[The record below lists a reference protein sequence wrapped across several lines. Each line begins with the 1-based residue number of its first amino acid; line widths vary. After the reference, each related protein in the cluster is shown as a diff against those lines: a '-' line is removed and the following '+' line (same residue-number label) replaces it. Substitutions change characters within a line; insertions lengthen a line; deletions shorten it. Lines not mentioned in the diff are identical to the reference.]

1 MKGKNRNEREDEN
14 MAKGK
19 AKQVEIKDLPIL
31 NIGGKNYYAF
41 NVALRYLKQNN
52 KEQFKGMTQKKFK
65 EQFGEDSI
73 FKLVGCGSWISV
85 ELFNELS
92 CKMTK
97 VVVKTLDQEIRWKQ
111 DGAKLGQLFFVKD
124 EVTAKAHQQLVA
136 EIPARAMES
145 LEKFEAVNC
154 DSEGERL
161 LKVLDNLI
169 ESCKDFHAHGH
180 TSVRPY
186 LYENSTGFLIGD
198 GVFVT
203 VSDWTYNYTTYTAE
217 EAEEAKGWQLEKVGK
232 LCRYVESFGGREDNM
247 EEFVKAPIDFRGMT
261 PRQAIIECWQRNL
274 FVDDC
279 DWMSVECSSID
290 VSIDHNEL
298 LSIIG
303 SHELP
308 SHLDKKGRLVD
319 LTDILAEEGIV
330 VDDCKSN
337 NVINDTYEY
346 ESQVID
352 AEFVEVIEGDV
363 EYPSDFENQAESVDV
378 VEVDKL

>member
-1 MKGKNRNEREDEN
+1 

-19 AKQVEIKDLPIL
+19 TTKQVEIKDLPIL
-31 NIGGKNYYAF
+31 NVNGKNYYAF

-65 EQFGEDSI
+65 EVYGEESI

-92 CKMTK
+92 CKLTK

-154 DSEGERL
+154 DAEGERL

-186 LYENSTGFLIGD
+186 LYEKGYGYLIGD

-203 VSDWTYNYTTYTAE
+203 VSDWTYDYKTYTAE
-217 EAEEAKGWQLEKVGK
+217 EAEGWQTEKIGK
-232 LCRYVESFGGREDNM
+232 LCRYVESFGGREEHM
-247 EEFVKAPIDFRGMT
+247 QEFVKAPIDFTGMT
-261 PRQAIIECWQRNL
+261 PKEAIVECWRRGL
-274 FVDDC
+274 FSDDC
-279 DWMSVECSSID
+279 DYMNVDECGSID
-290 VSIDHNEL
+290 VSIDHSEL
-298 LSIIG
+298 LHIISG
-303 SHELP
+303 ESYQLP

-352 AEFVEVIEGDV
+352 AEFVEVIEGEVV
-363 EYPSDFENQAESVDV
+363 EYPSDFEN
-378 VEVDKL
+378 

>member
-1 MKGKNRNEREDEN
+1 

-31 NIGGKNYYAF
+31 NIGGKNFYAF

-92 CKMTK
+92 CKLTK

-124 EVTAKAHQQLVA
+124 EVTAKAHQQLVSQ
-136 EIPARAMES
+136 IPAKAMES
-145 LEKFEAVNC
+145 LEKFEAVSC
-154 DSEGERL
+154 DRDGERL
-161 LKVLDNLI
+161 MDNLNHLI
-169 ESCKDFHAHGH
+169 DITHDFHNEGY
-180 TSVRPY
+180 TSVMPY
-186 LYENSTGFLIGD
+186 LYEDGTGYLIGN
-198 GVFVT
+198 GVFLQVNNWGYDYELFNGFDE
-203 VSDWTYNYTTYTAE
+203 SGDW
-217 EAEEAKGWQLEKVGK
+217 EADKHGKICRFVDEFKGVPEHMKVFEP
-232 LCRYVESFGGREDNM
+232 C
-247 EEFVKAPIDFRGMT
+247 PIDFTGMT
-261 PRQAIIECWQRNL
+261 PKQAIAECFNRGL
-274 FVDDC
+274 FIDDC
-279 DWMSVECSSID
+279 DFMSIQCGSID
-290 VSIDHNEL
+290 VNVDHNL
-298 LSIIG
+298 LLHIISG
-303 SHELP
+303 ESYQLP

-352 AEFVEVIEGDV
+352 AEFVEVIEGEVV
-363 EYPSDFENQAESVDV
+363 EYPSDFEN
-378 VEVDKL
+378 

>member
-1 MKGKNRNEREDEN
+1 

-19 AKQVEIKDLPIL
+19 TKQVEIKDLPIL
-31 NIGGKNYYAF
+31 NLNGKNYYAF

-65 EQFGEDSI
+65 EVYGEDSI
-73 FKLVGCGSWISV
+73 FKLTGNGSWISV
-85 ELFNELS
+85 GLFNELAN
-92 CKMTK
+92 KMTK

-111 DGAKLGQLFFVKD
+111 DSASLGQLLFVKD
-124 EVTAKAHQQLVA
+124 EMTKKAHQQLVA

-154 DSEGERL
+154 DAEGERL

-186 LYENSTGFLIGD
+186 LYEKGYGYLIGN

-203 VSDWTYNYTTYTAE
+203 VSDWTYDYKTYTAE
-217 EAEEAKGWQLEKVGK
+217 EADGWQTEKIGK
-232 LCRYVESFGGREDNM
+232 LCRYVESFGDREDNM
-247 EEFVKAPIDFRGMT
+247 QEFVKAPINFAGMT
-261 PRQAIIECWQRNL
+261 PKEAIFECFKRNL

-279 DWMSVECSSID
+279 DWMSVNCSSID
-290 VSIDHNEL
+290 VNIDHNEL

-330 VDDCKSN
+330 VDDCKDEV
-337 NVINDTYEY
+337 VINDTYEL
-346 ESQVID
+346 QVID
-352 AEFVEVIEGDV
+352 AEFVEVIEGEVV
-363 EYPSDFENQAESVDV
+363 EYPSDFENQAECVDV
-378 VEVDKL
+378 VEVEEIIEEEVETLTRKKINEK

>member
-1 MKGKNRNEREDEN
+1 

-19 AKQVEIKDLPIL
+19 TKQVEIKDLPIL

-41 NVALRYLKQNN
+41 NVALRHLKQNN
-52 KEQFKGMTQKKFK
+52 KEFKGMTQKKFK

-92 CKMTK
+92 CKLTK

-111 DGAKLGQLFFVKD
+111 DGANIGALFFVKD
-124 EVTAKAHQQLVA
+124 EMSKKAHQQLVA
-136 EIPARAMES
+136 EIPARAIES

-154 DSEGERL
+154 DAEGERL

-186 LYENSTGFLIGD
+186 LYEKGYGYLIGD

-203 VSDWTYNYTTYTAE
+203 VSDWTYDYTTYTE
-217 EAEEAKGWQLEKVGK
+217 QEADGWQTEKIGK

-261 PRQAIIECWQRNL
+261 PRQALVECWNRGL

-279 DWMSVECSSID
+279 DWMNVECGSID

-319 LTDILAEEGIV
+319 LTDILLNEGIV
-330 VDDCKSN
+330 IDDCKDEV
-337 NVINDTYEY
+337 VINDTYEP
-346 ESQVID
+346 QVID
-352 AEFVEVIEGDV
+352 AEFIEI
-363 EYPSDFENQAESVDV
+363 
-378 VEVDKL
+378 

>member
-1 MKGKNRNEREDEN
+1 
-14 MAKGK
+14 MAKVK
-19 AKQVEIKDLPIL
+19 VEIKDLPIL
-31 NIGGKNYYAF
+31 NVNGKNYYAF

-52 KEQFKGMTQKKFK
+52 KKFKGMTQKKFR
-65 EQFGEDSI
+65 ERYGEDSI
-73 FKLVGCGSWISV
+73 FKLTGCGSWISV

-92 CKMTK
+92 HKLTK

-154 DSEGERL
+154 DAEGERL
-161 LKVLDNLI
+161 LKMLDNLI

-186 LYENSTGFLIGD
+186 LYEKGYGYLIGD
-198 GVFVT
+198 GVFVA
-203 VSDWTYNYTTYTAE
+203 VSDWTYDYKTYTAE
-217 EAEEAKGWQLEKVGK
+217 ETEGWQTEKIGK
-232 LCRYVESFGGREDNM
+232 LCRYVESFGGREEHM
-247 EEFVKAPIDFRGMT
+247 QEFVKAPIDFTGMT
-261 PRQAIIECWQRNL
+261 PKEAIVECFKRNL

-298 LSIIG
+298 LHIISG
-303 SHELP
+303 ESYQLP

-352 AEFVEVIEGDV
+352 AEFVEVIEGR
-363 EYPSDFENQAESVDV
+363 
-378 VEVDKL
+378 L